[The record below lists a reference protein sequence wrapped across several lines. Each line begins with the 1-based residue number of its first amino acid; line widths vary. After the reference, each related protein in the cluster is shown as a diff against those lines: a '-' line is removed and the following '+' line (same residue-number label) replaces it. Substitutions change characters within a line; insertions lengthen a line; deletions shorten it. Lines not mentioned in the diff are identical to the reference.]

1 MTINIT
7 LRDLLTDILM
17 LAAIVLILIQRDET
31 GYMLALDFK
40 GLLVAVLLLA
50 VLPLHHFML
59 VCHSLVQD
67 AVDYFS

>member
-1 MTINIT
+1 MEIKLT
-7 LRDLLTDILM
+7 LRDLLTDIIM
-17 LAAIVLILIQRDET
+17 VAAIALILIQRDET

-59 VCHSLVQD
+59 VFHGLVQD